1 MFRLLLFLVGL
12 LIGSWIARPA
22 PPSPATP
29 TRQPQTARPESV
41 TPANGIAA
49 HAYTAAPAAM
59 QPAQPDAL
67 IDIKGIGPKF
77 VEMLHAAGITTFEQL
92 AAYDADSLA
101 EKLGGR
107 VTAERIRRE
116 QWIEQARERTRQR
129 GTSLN

>member
-1 MFRLLLFLVGL
+1 
-12 LIGSWIARPA
+12 
-22 PPSPATP
+22 
-29 TRQPQTARPESV
+29 
-41 TPANGIAA
+41 
-49 HAYTAAPAAM
+49 M